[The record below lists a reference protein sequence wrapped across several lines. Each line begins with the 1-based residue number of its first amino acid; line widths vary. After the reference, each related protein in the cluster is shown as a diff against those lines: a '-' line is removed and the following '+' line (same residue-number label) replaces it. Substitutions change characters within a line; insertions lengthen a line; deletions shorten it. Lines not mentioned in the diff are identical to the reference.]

1 MLEYL
6 LRIKVK
12 LRMKD
17 DVTQAQMVERED
29 AHSSICRCDDGK
41 QKTGALSSAS
51 GYRSRVGWP
60 LTSASTTRWPFACLF
75 FLPLSAISSQSIFAS
90 AQAPVQST
98 SNSVSVQ
105 C

>member
-60 LTSASTTRWPFACLF
+60 LTSASPFTVGKPEEHPLVPRQPGHVLG
-75 FLPLSAISSQSIFAS
+75 LPWEIYSEKLA
-90 AQAPVQST
+90 
-98 SNSVSVQ
+98 
-105 C
+105 